1 MVVAVAVSAFF
12 ADPIYKSCGY
22 RHKVVPKLLRN
33 GDLRVHN
40 IDQRQGLGEI
50 PEGLNEL
57 KQGKVS
63 GKRIVY
69 THGVKGFPQNKC
81 NSFSYQK
88 LPTLA
93 CKTVPIICM
102 HSLTLTVFTI
112 VQQPLPHPALRTL
125 KTIHN
130 VADTNSER

>member
-1 MVVAVAVSAFF
+1 MVRTVSAFF
-12 ADPIYKSCGY
+12 ADQFTKSGY

-69 THGVKGFPQNKC
+69 T
-81 NSFSYQK
+81 
-88 LPTLA
+88 LA
-93 CKTVPIICM
+93 
-102 HSLTLTVFTI
+102 
-112 VQQPLPHPALRTL
+112 
-125 KTIHN
+125 
-130 VADTNSER
+130 